1 VNEAIQH
8 PKYTALLNELRCL
21 QDELAHALGELDHLL
36 TAVRPYLLALY
47 QQTIGAAELDALRIH
62 CKAEWMR
69 RFAERIRAARNR
81 AEPILIEHI
90 EAALHTEMESFWSG
104 LHDAAAKVDAAQH
117 LLGNLM
123 QPKDAQAFRSLY
135 YRLVKRLH
143 PDVNPDVGPRE
154 KLLWQRVQ
162 QAYQDRDMQALEVV
176 WQSIETMPEPTAPG
190 VMDTLQDRI
199 TRLLDQLQRVQQRMD
214 SLAAESP
221 FDLREKLED
230 KDWVQARLEEI
241 AVSRQQSEE
250 RLVYYRQELHLLMGD
265 KANGIEQLFDEN

>member
-8 PKYTALLNELRCL
+8 PEYTALLNELRCL

-62 CKAEWMR
+62 CKSEWMR

-90 EAALHTEMESFWSG
+90 EAALHAEMASFWSG
-104 LHDAAAKVDAAQH
+104 LHDAAAKVNAAQH

-190 VMDTLQDRI
+190 VLDTLQDRK

-241 AVSRQQSEE
+241 AVSRRQSEE
-250 RLVYYRQELHLLMGD
+250 RLGHYRQELHLLMGD
-265 KANGIEQLFDEN
+265 KTNGIEQLFDEN